1 MAQTDGGAGI
11 GSRRMTKRS
20 AEPWR
25 GHLSLGAGWA
35 LVDGHAGE
43 NARHA
48 HHALQLCVAAEGKL
62 RVELASD
69 EYAASAIAVGADV
82 PHRLVPGEG
91 RVALLYLD
99 PASDAGRRVTGWL
112 RGAAAREFAP
122 PSAIDSDPESLR
134 ELMLG
139 SILGSSPDAPS
150 PDSRIELAL
159 RRLAAADL
167 RSRPALAALA
177 RDAGLSPSRFAA
189 RFRASTGI
197 AVRPYVLWLRLQRAV
212 SAMRSG
218 ASATE
223 AAHAAGLAD
232 SAHLARTFRRMFGT
246 TLSASVARLA
256 PADRRRG

>member
-1 MAQTDGGAGI
+1 MGQTDGGLGI

-20 AEPWR
+20 GELWR

-35 LVDGHAGE
+35 LVDGKAGE

-62 RVELASD
+62 RVEAASD
-69 EYAASAIAVGADV
+69 EFAASAIAVGADV
-82 PHRLVPGEG
+82 PHRLVPGAG
-91 RVALLYLD
+91 RVVLLYLD
-99 PASDAGRRVTGWL
+99 PASDAGRCVTGWL

-122 PSAIDSDPESLR
+122 RAAIDSDPEKIR
-134 ELMLG
+134 EVMLG
-139 SILGSSPDAPS
+139 GILGSSPATPAPD
-150 PDSRIELAL
+150 PRIDLAL
-159 RRLAAADL
+159 QGLAAADL
-167 RSRPALAALA
+167 RARPTLAALA

-212 SAMRSG
+212 SAMRAG

-223 AAHAAGLAD
+223 AAQAAGLSD

-256 PADRRRG
+256 PNGRSRG